1 MSSITVHLK
10 VPEQIENGLVS
21 GSMERVG
28 GVIRNSGNK
37 QIVAWL
43 REGGKFGQAAESS
56 AGLLDD
62 VIRLSGYQQATLGK
76 LLAGAIPILGV
87 AMAGYALLEHIEG
100 IRVHEAEIERIYNR
114 VSEEFQRDR
123 EVSLLAALDYAEN
136 TFLVNN
142 DEYKR
147 QAVAEVNYDLAVARG
162 QLIEDIDKLLSAETN
177 AANMNLAM
185 NYQILAMRVCAM
197 GTRLRLEI
205 GEDEAAIDWLSKC
218 VSGHKSRA
226 RSFVKRWIGSRTAIY
241 FHESV
246 SDEHLDRYLNIERWL
261 REKQDVLREVI
272 FQNRKYFWNDNATEA
287 LYTRSGLKTVLNDE
301 PFYVESLSNA
311 EVLIENFQRLQGYEL
326 ELKSI
331 RSPFKEWEALNS
343 ALIEK
348 HDGYVMLVS
357 DEQSE
362 VANEASS

>member
-1 MSSITVHLK
+1 MSSITVHLE
-10 VPEQIENGLVS
+10 VPKHVENGLAS
-21 GSMERVG
+21 GKMERVG
-28 GVIRNSGNK
+28 GVIRYSDNK
-37 QIVAWL
+37 RIVAWL
-43 REGGKFGQAAESS
+43 REGGKIGQVTESS

-62 VIRLSGYQQATLGK
+62 VIRLSGNQQATLGK

-100 IRVHEAEIERIYNR
+100 IRAHEAEIERIYDR

-142 DEYKR
+142 EEYKR

-162 QLIEDIDKLLSAETN
+162 QLIEDLDKLLSAEMN
-177 AANMNLAM
+177 AANMDLAM
-185 NYQILAMRVCAM
+185 NYQVLAMRVCAM

-226 RSFVKRWIGSRTAIY
+226 RSFVKRWIGSRTALF

-246 SDEHLDRYLNIERWL
+246 NDEYLERYLDIERWL
-261 REKQDVLREVI
+261 RERQDVLKEVI
-272 FQNRKYFWNDNATEA
+272 SENRRDFWKDEAVSA
-287 LYTRSGLKTVLNDE
+287 LYTRGINRRLEEN
-301 PFYVESLSNA
+301 PYYVKSLDRA
-311 EVLIENFQRLQGYEL
+311 EILIENFQRLQGYEL
-326 ELKSI
+326 ELKSM

-362 VANEASS
+362 VANESSS

>member
-1 MSSITVHLK
+1 MSSITVHLE
-10 VPEQIENGLVS
+10 VPKRIETGLAS

-28 GVIRNSGNK
+28 GVIRYSGNK
-37 QIVAWL
+37 RIVAWL
-43 REGGKFGQAAESS
+43 REGGKIGQVTESS
-56 AGLLDD
+56 VGLLDD
-62 VIRLSGYQQATLGK
+62 VIRLSGNQPATLGK

-87 AMAGYALLEHIEG
+87 AMAGYALLEHIQG
-100 IRVHEAEIERIYNR
+100 IRAHEAEIERIYDR

-123 EVSLLAALDYAEN
+123 EVSLHAALDYAEN
-136 TFLVNN
+136 TFLVNS

-162 QLIEDIDKLLSAETN
+162 QLIEDLDKLLSAEVN
-177 AANMNLAM
+177 AANMDLAM
-185 NYQILAMRVCAM
+185 NYQVLAMRVCAM

-218 VSGHKSRA
+218 VNGHKSRA
-226 RSFVKRWIGSRTAIY
+226 RSFVKRWIGNRTAIY

-261 REKQDVLREVI
+261 RERRDVLREVI
-272 FQNRKYFWNDNATEA
+272 FQNRKYFWNDTATEA
-287 LYTRSGLKTVLNDE
+287 LYTRSGLNTVLTEE
-301 PFYVESLSNA
+301 PFYLESLPNA

-326 ELKSI
+326 ELKSM

-343 ALIEK
+343 ALIDN

-357 DEQSE
+357 DEHSE
-362 VANEASS
+362 VTNESSS